1 MPAAEILRERL
12 TKAVFFSL
20 AHFSMTEDYE
30 PVVYATPLLKKPCED
45 CA

>member
-20 AHFSMTEDYE
+20 ALFSRTEDYE
-30 PVVYATPLLKKPCED
+30 PAVYATPLLKKPWED
-45 CA
+45 

>member
-20 AHFSMTEDYE
+20 ALLSRTEDYE
-30 PVVYATPLLKKPCED
+30 PAVYATPLLKKPWED
-45 CA
+45 